1 MLSNNFYIYRHIRPD
16 TNEVFYIGKG
26 NNLDKRVSLYSRAKC
41 KNRRHDYWKR
51 IVAKNNGVFT
61 IEIMFECETEEQV
74 NAKEIEFIAL
84 YGRKDLGNGTLV
96 NFTDGGEG
104 AKGVVMTD
112 EVKRKHSVSMQG
124 KNWQS
129 KKVIDAVSKKVYS
142 TVKDAE
148 KSLGMKKGLLGKYL
162 NGQNSNVTSLIY
174 LDIYNNV
181 SKESIDKLIFQSKKT
196 SMDGKNH
203 SIESRQKMSENSINK
218 GGRKVVDI
226 VENIEYPTASE
237 ASRVYGINIST
248 LIGKLNGRRTNNTNL
263 RYADGL

>member
-26 NNLDKRVSLYSRAKC
+26 NNMDKRVSPYARAKC
-41 KNRRHDYWKR
+41 KNKRHEYWKR
-51 IVAKNNGVFT
+51 IVAKNNGLFT
-61 IEIMFECETEEQV
+61 VEIMFECETEEQV
-74 NAKEIEFIAL
+74 NIKEVEFIAL

-96 NFTDGGEG
+96 NFTNGGEG

-112 EVKRKHSVSMQG
+112 EVKKKHSVSMQG

-129 KKVIDAVSKKVYS
+129 KKVIDAVSQEIYS

-148 KSLGMKKGLLGKYL
+148 KKLGMKKGLLGKYL
-162 NGQNSNVTSLIY
+162 NGLNSNVTSLIY
-174 LDIYNNV
+174 LDTYNTL
-181 SKESIDKLIFQSKKT
+181 SKDCIDKIILQNKKT
-196 SMDGKNH
+196 SMGGRNH
-203 SIESRQKMSENSINK
+203 SIESKQKMSENSINK

-226 VENIEYPTASE
+226 IKNIEYPTASE
-237 ASRVYGINIST
+237 ASRVYGININT

-263 RYADGL
+263 RYA